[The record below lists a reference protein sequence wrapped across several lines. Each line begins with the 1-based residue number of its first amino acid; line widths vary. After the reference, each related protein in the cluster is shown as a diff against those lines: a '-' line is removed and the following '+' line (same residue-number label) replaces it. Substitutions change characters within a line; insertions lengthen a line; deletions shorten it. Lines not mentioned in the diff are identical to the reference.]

1 MLIVT
6 KLKVDQKSLPYWSC
20 MLVNDEENNT
30 IMREVVSQTF
40 DINNK
45 YNKWKQFEM
54 AHNRMAKEIMNEG
67 GPREQYQ
74 ISQML
79 LRESE
84 FDKTENR
91 N

>member
-6 KLKVDQKSLPYWSC
+6 KLKVDQKSLPYWSV
-20 MLVNDEENNT
+20 MLVDDKENNR

-40 DINNK
+40 DINHK
-45 YNKWKQFEM
+45 WNKWKQFEM
-54 AHNRMAKEIMNEG
+54 AHNRMAKEIMKEG
-67 GPREQYQ
+67 GPKEQHL

-79 LRESE
+79 LQESQ